1 MIAEQASGRHAQR
14 EDNCLQ
20 QLESLR
26 TEIGAAMT
34 AISGNSLQALEE
46 SLWRQEVLC
55 VSLKRLV
62 QTLPEGDSSSSAMI
76 RIRSTTAA
84 LYALNQTYAGLVQQ
98 SKASSDLLYSLC
110 LSYKDSSS
118 RGTSGDNGTTCSFE
132 A

>member
-1 MIAEQASGRHAQR
+1 MIAEQMSGPNGLR
-14 EDNCLQ
+14 EDGCLQ

-26 TEIGAAMT
+26 TEIGQAMT

-55 VSLKRLV
+55 VSLKRLM
-62 QTLPEGDSSSSAMI
+62 QTLPEGEAGSSAMI

-84 LYALNQTYAGLVQQ
+84 LYALNQSYAGLVQQ

-110 LSYKDSSS
+110 LSYKDASS
-118 RGTSGDNGTTCSFE
+118 REVNGNAGTLCSFE